1 MYDTRERQETNEN
14 FGKKSGSKCRTRFLN
29 GAAAT
34 EDPNTLSR
42 NDRMEK
48 PEDRTWRTNEYP
60 TFIRNLY
67 SQGGAT
73 LK

>member
-14 FGKKSGSKCRTRFLN
+14 FGQQSGSKCSTGSLN
-29 GAAAT
+29 GAAT
-34 EDPNTLSR
+34 VDPNTLSR
-42 NDRMEK
+42 NDRMGK

-67 SQGGAT
+67 SQGGAA